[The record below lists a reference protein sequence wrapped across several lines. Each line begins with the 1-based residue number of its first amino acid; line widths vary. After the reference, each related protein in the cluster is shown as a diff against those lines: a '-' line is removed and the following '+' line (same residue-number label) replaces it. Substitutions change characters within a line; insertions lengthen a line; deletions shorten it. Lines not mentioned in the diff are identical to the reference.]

1 VNRQGAAWPRRLLP
15 VSTSPAPVRHE
26 RRALPSSP
34 LPLLSINATRS
45 PPDTGNGSQPAR
57 DGRFATDKQ
66 YAGTR
71 PSGRPAA
78 RHARNAS
85 IRCGVTASPASTT
98 EGRPVCSP
106 LSYIASI
113 RLSLSHYSQSRGRS
127 SSSFFPKSEPC
138 ARWCVVAEREVAS
151 RTAAPWAGVGLRTRQ
166 GCWWWLWSASWSP
179 RRLSCARPRRRLGS

>member
-1 VNRQGAAWPRRLLP
+1 VSSSLVNRQGAAWPRRLLP

-71 PSGRPAA
+71 PAGRP
-78 RHARNAS
+78 RGMHATPAYA
-85 IRCGVTASPASTT
+85 VASPRLQHRPPRAGRCAPRFRTLPRSDSHCLTTHSPVAAAAAVSFRSRNPVRGGAS
-98 EGRPVCSP
+98 
-106 LSYIASI
+106 
-113 RLSLSHYSQSRGRS
+113 
-127 SSSFFPKSEPC
+127 
-138 ARWCVVAEREVAS
+138 
-151 RTAAPWAGVGLRTRQ
+151 
-166 GCWWWLWSASWSP
+166 SP
-179 RRLSCARPRRRLGS
+179 RER